1 MDGSLN
7 GQSRRGTISA
17 GVDAALAG
25 AIRDG
30 FSRSTSA
37 GEGGSVDP
45 GKWFATES
53 TVPNVEGLRGAD
65 GTFKLDLS
73 DCGNPAENLQRLIK
87 ECGVSPLKL
96 RELVEELPPYQFARK
111 LVDYFFRYIDFV
123 RYPIHEEGFREA
135 FEDMYK
141 RKGEVEPEPGNVR
154 SLPLIFIVLAT
165 ASRLAPE
172 EWAGDD
178 RTRRLNSLRMYWCC
192 EWRGELVILRE
203 ESGR

>member
-1 MDGSLN
+1 
-7 GQSRRGTISA
+7 
-17 GVDAALAG
+17 
-25 AIRDG
+25 
-30 FSRSTSA
+30 
-37 GEGGSVDP
+37 VDP

-203 ESGR
+203 GSGR